1 MMRSRRLPGLRFPW
15 RLLNVPTLSQ
25 SAFKELDICIPIH
38 PGPQS
43 RISKFLVLRF
53 VRRLH
58 HQPTL
63 PLVAIVN
70 NCGVPRRPS
79 THITPNAAETDIPVA
94 FPAYSRESTTVAPW
108 IFCWAT
114 LLDVFELFIRPSH
127 TRKLFEGA
135 ATGPGC
141 PTTD

>member
-70 NCGVPRRPS
+70 NCGGLRP
-79 THITPNAAETDIPVA
+79 TLHQTPLKRIYQSL
-94 FPAYSRESTTVAPW
+94 FPPIRENQQQSRLGYFAGPP
-108 IFCWAT
+108 